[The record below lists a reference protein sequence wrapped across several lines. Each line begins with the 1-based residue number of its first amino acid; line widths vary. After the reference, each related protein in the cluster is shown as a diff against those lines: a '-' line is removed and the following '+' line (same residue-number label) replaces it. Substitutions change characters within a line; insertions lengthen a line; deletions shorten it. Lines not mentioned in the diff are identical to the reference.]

1 VNSLLKVN
9 RTAQDDTG
17 FVALIA
23 ELSQSNETLAIRA
36 AKLQAENH
44 YLRRANRVQPHKRL
58 VLRAKVAAD
67 ILVLLHL
74 AGYRVGRRSA
84 EAAGVSQDSWFAGR
98 ALLMSARLWDDD
110 GMVTVD
116 SAVIET
122 RLSAAYGRAMNDP
135 STVAFR
141 IPMSRRPKSWLGK

>member
-1 VNSLLKVN
+1 MNSLLKVN

-23 ELSQSNETLAIRA
+23 ELSQSNEAMAIRA
-36 AKLQAENH
+36 AKLQKENH
-44 YLRRANRVQPHKRL
+44 YLRRANRVRPHLRL

-84 EAAGVSQDSWFAGR
+84 GAAGVSQDSWFAGR

-110 GMVTVD
+110 GLATAD
-116 SAVIET
+116 CAVIET
-122 RLSAAYGRAMNDP
+122 RLGAAYQRAMADP